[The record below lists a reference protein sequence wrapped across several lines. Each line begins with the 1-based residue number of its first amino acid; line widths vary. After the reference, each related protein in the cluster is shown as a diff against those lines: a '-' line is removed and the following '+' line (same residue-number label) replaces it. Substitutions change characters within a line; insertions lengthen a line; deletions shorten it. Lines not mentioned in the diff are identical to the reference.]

1 MTLTEFFDNIYRPLR
16 LRGRAVNTTRLYH
29 STIKA
34 FGRFLKREPMLADVA
49 DELTLA
55 RYLEERSKTHSP
67 YTSEKERTQL
77 MAMARLANERRMIPS
92 LPTCPPGVLP
102 DRVPTSWT
110 VEELQRVFAQAG
122 SLRTLVGQ
130 IPAAQWFQAILMVCW
145 ETGERIGALLDAT
158 PADYRRPD
166 LVIRAESRKGRR
178 RARAYSLS
186 DATCDRLD
194 ELINHGG
201 DRLFVWPYSR
211 TYLWDMLKG
220 KILQPAGLAAKRIG
234 FHQVRRSA
242 ISWIAAAGGDPV
254 AFAGHASPSTTKRWY
269 LDPRMGPQGPKPH
282 ELLPR
287 VDQPH
292 SVALPTPDSQGAQSA
307 ELDAPPDRP
316 AA

>member
-1 MTLTEFFDNIYRPLR
+1 MRLTEFFDNIYRPLR
-16 LRGRAVNTTRLYH
+16 LRGRAANTTRLYH

-34 FGRFLKREPMLADVA
+34 FGKFLGREPMLSDVA

-55 RYLEERSKTHSP
+55 RYLEERTKTHSP

-77 MAMARLANERRMIPS
+77 MAMARLANERRMIPA

-102 DRVPTSWT
+102 DKVPTSWT
-110 VEELQRVFAQAG
+110 VEELTALFAKAS
-122 SLRTLVGQ
+122 SLRTWVGTV
-130 IPAAQWFQAILMVCW
+130 PAADWFGALLAVCW
-145 ETGERIGALLDAT
+145 ESGERIGALLDTT

-186 DATCDRLD
+186 PETCNRIERL
-194 ELINHGG
+194 LTHGG
-201 DRLFVWPYSR
+201 DRIWPWPQAR
-211 TYLWDMLKG
+211 TYLWARLKRE
-220 KILQPAGLAAKRIG
+220 ILKPCGLAGKRIG

-287 VDQPH
+287 IDQAHEMP
-292 SVALPTPDSQGAQSA
+292 PPPPDSQGAQSA
-307 ELDAPPDRP
+307 EPDERRDKP